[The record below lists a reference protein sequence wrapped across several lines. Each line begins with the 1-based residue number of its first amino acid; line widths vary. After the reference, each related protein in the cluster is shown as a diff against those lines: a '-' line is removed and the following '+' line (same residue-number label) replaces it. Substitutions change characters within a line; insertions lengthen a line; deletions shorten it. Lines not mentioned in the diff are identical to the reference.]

1 MLLPQ
6 EYIFKFSHGKFKSNF
21 YHKSMDNIDPTK
33 AFLKMTNHSS
43 SVLTKVLT
51 ATKSTNAEWKGKL
64 KELKVN

>member
-1 MLLPQ
+1 
-6 EYIFKFSHGKFKSNF
+6 
-21 YHKSMDNIDPTK
+21 MDNIDPTK